1 MKRLSDSPPA
11 GIPPASMSYDACKC
25 AASNKPKS
33 ETMKTRSCDAKRRDF
48 IKLVMGGG
56 ASLFFPWKGGSGRAL
71 AAIPGRT
78 LLPADISKFMAPML
92 IPPVMP
98 KAGTIKRPGGV
109 NIDSYEI
116 SVKEFS
122 QQILPPGFP
131 PT

>member
-1 MKRLSDSPPA
+1 
-11 GIPPASMSYDACKC
+11 
-25 AASNKPKS
+25 
-33 ETMKTRSCDAKRRDF
+33 MKTQSFDANRRNF

-56 ASLFFPWKGGSGRAL
+56 TSLFFPWKGGSGRAL
-71 AAIPGRT
+71 AAIPGEM
-78 LLPADISKFMAPML
+78 LSPGAIQKFVAAML

-98 KAGTIKRPGGV
+98 KAGTIKRPGGM

-131 PT
+131 AT